1 MFKNKLFQSITT
13 FIIFSTLILGQTTGG
28 GNLAGGGSVIGGGK
42 VDNVLK
48 KEVTTVFNKRIFTGL
63 GQKIGKSTSSNKTTA
78 SKKTTGK
85 TNSAKSTIA
94 KKNSIPSP
102 VENTKTAL
110 NFVPT
115 GDTGFDVELAQM
127 LSQKVDEQEVLL
139 TIFRETKKAYN
150 AEAQKLGRNNDVALA
165 TTFFV
170 AACITVYHQSP
181 DPSDEATDA
190 LYNSLAEEMLSSP
203 ETAKMSNEEKQLAS
217 DKLVYLGGLILG
229 GYLISKESG
238 DQQTMEAY
246 RQIAAACFQEFTN
259 LNVAEYEFTATGLK
273 LKS

>member
-1 MFKNKLFQSITT
+1 MFKNKLFHL
-13 FIIFSTLILGQTTGG
+13 IITLIICSANIFGQTTGG
-28 GNLAGGGSVIGGGK
+28 GNLTGGGSVIGGGS
-42 VDNVLK
+42 VNNVLK

-63 GQKIGKSTSSNKTTA
+63 GQKIVRKTSSNKTVA

-85 TNSAKSTIA
+85 TNSAKSTAA
-94 KKNSIPSP
+94 KKNPLPNP
-102 VENTKTAL
+102 VENTQTVL
-110 NFVPT
+110 NFEPV
-115 GDTGFDVELAQM
+115 GDTGFDLELAQM
-127 LSQKVDEQEVLL
+127 LTQKADEQDVLL

-150 AEAQKLGRNNDVALA
+150 AEAQKLGRKNDIALA

-238 DQQTMEAY
+238 DQQTVQAY
-246 RQIAAACFQEFTN
+246 RQIAAACFQSFTN
-259 LNVAEYEFTATGLK
+259 LNVAEYEFTSTGLK